1 MVRGVRMKHKELK
14 MKAIFYLV
22 IICLLSGIINSNVSS
37 SNIKQSFFV
46 EQSYTH
52 DEVKDSSSI
61 GQLSDILQM
70 IQQVNASTLRTY
82 IQKIQD
88 FGPHP
93 TGSTACEALGDY
105 LYDTLNSFQVSVQY
119 DSWRYKLHSGKNI
132 VASLQGTKSSDIVVV
147 SAHYD
152 SISISPGGNDD
163 GSGVA
168 VVLAA
173 ADILSHYSF
182 NSTIHFVLFSG
193 EEQGLLGSH
202 EYVRNASRNGEYI
215 LGDLNLD
222 GVGCAST
229 SDNGSK
235 IKHHANNESFWMVD
249 ISKTIASKYHDEIG
263 LEVIGLPHVTFS
275 DHESFVEYNYDAS
288 YFWEYALT
296 PFYHTSEDTLEH
308 MNMTYLTKVCKLTI
322 GTLASI
328 AELHPRL
335 SNDDLDISIKG
346 RVLAFPCQ
354 FSVRIE
360 NKKSMIDTANVT
372 INVAMKNLRTGQYV
386 FVTIHTDSIPCNW
399 TFTKEIETVWEFK
412 TNGRQYSNQF
422 ISLEVIVRGIK
433 DDVTLY
439 SSQQR
444 IGVLFANSIF
454 LFPF

>member
-1 MVRGVRMKHKELK
+1 MKHKELK
-14 MKAIFYLV
+14 TKAIFYFIV
-22 IICLLSGIINSNVSS
+22 ICTLSGIINNTVSS
-37 SNIKQSFFV
+37 SIIKQPLFLAK
-46 EQSYTH
+46 SYAH
-52 DEVKDSSSI
+52 NEINNPSSHSSS
-61 GQLSDILQM
+61 SDILEM
-70 IQQVNASTLRTY
+70 IQKVNESALRTY

-93 TGSTACEALGDY
+93 TGSKTCEALGEY
-105 LYDTLNSFQVSVQY
+105 LFNTLSSFQIPVKF

-132 VASLQGTKSSDIVVV
+132 VATLQGTETSDIVVV

-202 EYVRNASRNGEYI
+202 EYVQNASRNHENF
-215 LGDLNLD
+215 LGDITLD
-222 GVGCAST
+222 GVGYALT
-229 SDNGSK
+229 SDEGSK
-235 IKHHANNESFWMVD
+235 IKHHSNNESFWMVD
-249 ISKTIASKYHDEIG
+249 ISKTIASKYYDEIG

-275 DHESFVEYNYDAS
+275 DHESFVQFNYAAS

-308 MNMTYLTKVCKLTI
+308 MNMTYLAKVCKLTV

-328 AELHPRL
+328 AELHPHL
-335 SNDDLDISIKG
+335 TKDDLDVSIKG
-346 RVLAFPCQ
+346 RLQAFPCQ

-360 NKKSMIDTANVT
+360 NKKFMLDTANVT
-372 INVAMKNLRTGQYV
+372 INVAIKNLRTREYV
-386 FVTIHTDSIPCNW
+386 LVTIHTDSIPCNW
-399 TFTKEIETVWEFK
+399 TFTKEIETVWEFN

-422 ISLEVIVRGIK
+422 ISLEVIVKGIK

-444 IGVLFANSIF
+444 IGVIVANSF
-454 LFPF
+454 YLFPFFNA